1 MILGPNELGINL
13 VKMVCLA
20 HTDVTPREPV
30 MMFPNFSG
38 RGTLFPRSVC
48 TGFWKGSMLVSLSLW
63 DLQLRSRDCS
73 RLTLSGKPS
82 PTWNPESELVFA
94 SK

>member
-38 RGTLFPRSVC
+38 HGTVFPRSVC
-48 TGFWKGSMLVSLSLW
+48 TGLWKGNMLVSLSEALGPAAEVQGPPQAHFVW
-63 DLQLRSRDCS
+63 ETKSL
-73 RLTLSGKPS
+73 P
-82 PTWNPESELVFA
+82 
-94 SK
+94 

>member
-38 RGTLFPRSVC
+38 HGTLFPSTVC
-48 TGFWKGSMLVSLSLW
+48 TGFWKGSMLVSLSEALGPAVEVQG
-63 DLQLRSRDCS
+63 LL
-73 RLTLSGKPS
+73 
-82 PTWNPESELVFA
+82 
-94 SK
+94 